1 MNKQAELTRWSPKR
15 LLSLL
20 MALIMTLSLLPTAA
34 FADDNPNEWYLDNF
48 KTTGNEP
55 ESQVIVASGFFT
67 GDARYELRINID
79 PNKTYMPGDRVS
91 VKAIAQLFN
100 VDNVNQ
106 PLKISIS
113 DQAYTANDTS
123 DTLTVSYPFVG
134 NSAII
139 VGKDGSISFNAGI
152 TYNVTVDGTTFADTK
167 NVTVKIKNLWT
178 GYNVTFTALPG
189 AKFTGGIPKD
199 GKAKTYARNAEAGDF
214 TPVYKLRADMRA
226 ELDGYTFE
234 GWNSNLFTDSLG
246 NRKSVSLTAGT
257 ECEYDFASDATF
269 TADLAKNQE
278 ITFDPGIYSGVT
290 GLLNQVQYSQGT
302 KYTITVQ
309 DPKLDGYQFTGWL
322 QEGTS
327 YIYHKG
333 GTVAGITS
341 ATKLIAQWTPDDGSA
356 PVGSHKVTFLAG
368 AADAYIPFVAT
379 ATVKDGTDYTIPT
392 NKPTRE
398 GYEFKGWNDG
408 TNTYQAGAT
417 ISGVTKDIVLSAMW
431 QQEMVTVTFPA
442 ADHLPAGV
450 SYVATPASTPVAKGS
465 NVTFRLKLAEGY
477 DPATLHVFADGVAL
491 LGTPVNSYD
500 VYYEYTVHNVMAD
513 TIIHV
518 GPVTEKTFNVTLPTG
533 AGFDAAFVVPAGT
546 VPAGAADNK
555 LTTVNY
561 DGTVSFTV
569 KARPGYTVE
578 GVYANGV
585 KLDPD
590 TSTTDTYT
598 IKNIKSNQA
607 VMVDMAAVQF
617 HTVTYVLDGAQMA
630 TQSVANGSN
639 ATSLSAPDK
648 TGYTWDKKWYA
659 DEHYNT
665 EFDFATPIN
674 ENTVLYGHYTPN
686 TFTISY
692 EGLTETTSK
701 TYGLAATL
709 TVKQPTKEGHT
720 FLGWSETDGAT
731 VASYLPGA
739 TFSKEIDHNITLHA
753 VWQKNTYTITFSSGE
768 GYSLHSIGSMTV
780 AHGEN
785 FEFNLFVD
793 PAYAQN
799 TPTVYVNT
807 GSINATHPKLIST
820 SDAPTGDGAKVYLY
834 RLENVKAN
842 TAINAE
848 VTTNATYTVTFMTNG
863 TTYQTQQV
871 EFNHKATQPV
881 DPVVEG
887 YKFGGWYK
895 ESTCDNVW
903 NFVDVPAEGST
914 PAIPADTVTK
924 DTIIYAKLDP
934 ITPQITWPAAAE
946 QVGYELKFTM
956 PNALVTATGNTGTV
970 NYKDVVTFTITIL
983 DGYDA
988 SKMQVGVNGVLL
1000 APKSIVD
1007 NVYTYEFTAK
1017 ENTEITVVG
1026 VERKTVT
1033 IIYND
1038 NGGYGGPVQETV
1050 NYYLHSGPND
1060 TISKTVPTREGYD
1073 FMGWSTDN
1081 NATWDATADKITHES
1096 GVTATDLQPGNESP
1110 FTSDTVLY
1118 AVWQAKETGITLEV
1132 SNTIDD
1138 TATLKAQYEGE
1149 DVTLTATIKS
1159 SGSGASVTT
1168 GSVQFYRS
1176 TDGGT
1181 NWTLLDSKV
1190 VSGGTAIYKAETS
1203 GFVYGGTNT
1212 DTYKAVFIPT
1222 EGNGYTKIETT
1233 TNPTVKVMST
1243 AISWKLDATTVP
1255 TAPKIGADANE
1266 LTIKDKTGTTVD
1278 SMVAG
1283 QVYTLELPAIY
1294 ALDEQTNNLTVNKD
1308 YSVTWQYRNDKGV
1321 WTDYTNSG
1329 SGDTTK
1335 VDAAYSQ
1342 YVFRAVV
1349 TPVTGTTSHF
1359 TKAAK
1364 YTTDGALVNDQYETM
1379 LISKPTTAVTLQT
1392 TKTDLVIT
1400 GHNIEEDAGTV
1411 INGTAKFGKKHLAQ
1425 FEGQTVILKATVID
1439 STSKNA
1445 VADGGKVYFYRYVD
1459 GKNDVKLNQTAIVVN
1474 NGIAELSDVII
1485 KAYDASTGKY
1495 FNSDANIDRFY
1506 AVYEGDA
1513 TYATSASVT
1522 YDASTGYAKP
1532 VSVAAAT
1539 ADSIFVK
1546 STTIQTPIIDSTLP
1560 GKLNGADANSTS
1572 YEYDLTGLLAGVE
1585 HTFELRVGNDK
1596 ADWSVVALDGR
1607 TVAAENYTIQWI
1619 TKSGDNAETTAATD
1633 SKFKTSDNKVGD
1645 EIYVRLNPTGDMKTG
1660 ADSKKAIIG
1669 TKQGVKVTVE
1679 AIDAIDKT
1687 PTAKDVYQLN
1697 EIELRA
1703 TVTAADAKA
1712 SMQPD
1717 GLVQFYYVD
1726 DNNFAEIGKPVSI
1739 QTVGGARYASI
1750 KTNQLP
1756 VTAVD
1761 NTKRDVKITAVYLGD
1776 TTFKASD
1783 NWQLKSG
1790 STTEWEVTAADI
1802 TDTVKSDTV
1811 TVYSSVV
1818 YAGDS
1823 ENKATTTPS
1832 TDGITIT
1839 ANGALKANESS
1850 VTLTLGQVYTLD
1862 HDIPLSKLTY
1872 NTDYTV
1878 QWQILENA
1886 LQHQDSG
1893 SAGSYAS
1900 TTAWKDLSGQTGMNY
1915 TGTMEQDAAYRA
1927 VITVKDTPIAK
1938 GSFTKVDQAIKGRD
1952 VYYSNV
1958 LVVGAG
1964 MATVTTN
1971 ITTSANQKFNEEGI
1985 VSGETATIHVLAS
1998 GAAKTTPISTVTA
2011 TITKSGATEPVFN
2024 EKANN
2029 VNGYTSFAWD
2039 TANLTPGYYT
2049 LTVTAESNNGYAP
2062 QTITR
2067 TLIVR
2072 DNAYTLSA
2080 TTISKVYN
2088 GKAQGIDWELTGV
2101 DIEDALAQKSV
2112 VVYYYDKDGKMV
2124 EPTQAG
2130 EYQYDLYLPASA
2142 YWTELEHV
2150 SGTFTIEKRPVEVVD
2165 LVAQAKVYDG
2175 TNNANIQEII
2185 LNDSAVDSDGTATG
2199 DKGIIDGDSVYAVG
2213 TGYTSKDTAGTDAT
2227 LGVKDVSLKG
2237 DDAANY
2243 TLSASGYTEVFNIQR
2258 SQVKGAIVSGRTY
2271 KYTGK
2276 DIKLAASDIY
2286 LIDQAGNQLTNYD
2299 VTYYYHNGDGVE
2311 KVDAMNKMG
2320 KYTVIARPEQNNY
2333 KGGATETVY
2342 VGNTD
2347 TPGTLNNGAKS
2358 SLITI
2363 SNTVEL
2369 YGART
2374 GVTVSATKGTATAS
2388 YYYDGAWKDTA
2399 PTNAGRYL
2407 VKATVTN
2414 DGVTDTAYGIYT
2426 IVKAR
2431 PEFTPTTDKPIM
2443 EYTSGRYDGTVD
2455 AGLMSGSTAETYIT
2469 YTGGTIQ
2476 GVAYEAPTEVGKYIA
2491 TVHVGE
2497 TANYTAHEK
2506 QVAFEITPKALT
2518 ITADDLQ
2525 RWQYGSFPDMV
2536 ASYQGLAT
2544 KGIAADTSLRDVQI
2558 QPEFL
2563 FNEQN
2568 GGYTNHAF
2576 DQVGTYP
2583 VTVRNALARNYTVT
2597 YVGGTIATTAEEP
2610 KAELAIHGMPDNGT
2624 TTTENLVYYGDTIQL
2639 YAYGYYKTLDSN
2651 TSGGSYNTSSLI
2663 EWSVSDASIAEIDQ
2677 SGLLTIKGVG
2687 TFTVTLTRG
2696 SGSAAISTTINVEA
2710 KPKEVSIDVPDVDKV
2725 YTASEQI
2732 YDSSPTVNGLINSDS
2747 VTPTVTAGT
2756 DKRTVVGSQ
2765 ITSYTVNDA
2774 KYVSETYGG
2783 LFTINVKNVSV
2794 TPNEISVI
2802 YGEALGTLGTPG
2814 TPGTLGYSENDTVVG
2829 VAALTDGKAV
2839 SERDAYINLD
2849 VLNGYEIL
2857 VAGRENE
2864 NYNVKYV
2871 TDQDAPDVEVTAKD
2885 LSISTGTLNSDG
2897 RTSGYLK
2904 DNDQFYM
2911 NEGFAITGT
2920 TFNLT
2925 PNDRMYGEVNP
2936 VMDYTF
2942 AGFVSGD
2949 SEADLVTLLPWLVKY
2964 SDGTYHNINGNAN
2977 VAFDKTNHLN
2987 GFRATSFMSG
2997 MSAYPID
3004 SMLLAN
3010 SVKNYTLASTE
3021 ATQNIYQRPVT
3032 LKLREGLTKLT
3043 AYKPE
3048 ILGSS
3053 GSVTTEGKAKL
3064 LELLLNNLVVD
3075 KYNGEGG
3082 LAELLKHTIEDLNI
3096 QIDTISVSAD
3106 KLTLTLKLGNQNY
3119 WLDSASSTI
3128 EIELVSTKIVPVYSP
3143 LDWTSF
3149 TVTMYNETKTSPVA
3163 ISGNVRF
3170 FIFQEKDGVEL
3181 KYSNYKNDTIIR
3193 SGLMDPTGRTGE
3205 FRATFSR
3212 LPAGD
3217 YAIFAIAENYTIVE

>member
-1 MNKQAELTRWSPKR
+1 MNKQAELTRWTPKR

-34 FADDNPNEWYLDNF
+34 LAAAGDYTINVTDAPDQLITNQQSADITATLKNTSPANKNVGLRL
-48 KTTGNEP
+48 TVSLGPTATGG
-55 ESQVIVASGFFT
+55 AA
-67 GDARYELRINID
+67 GDLS
-79 PNKTYMPGDRVS
+79 TVS
-91 VKAIAQLFN
+91 VNYNLLTSPATAYGAAAVSSIDLVSKNN
-100 VDNVNQ
+100 VAAGG
-106 PLKISIS
+106 SIS
-113 DQAYTANDTS
+113 DNFNLTFGTPGKYLINVDAVEDDGSGGNDVHVLYHTTITVKDAIES
-123 DTLTVSYPFVG
+123 LTVTPTNPEAGQPFTVRAG
-134 NSAII
+134 TAFNSGHVAFTYNGDTKSVPVSPLPDNKGYAEYTFIADAAAT
-139 VGKDGSISFNAGI
+139 GPDTISATLFGVAGI
-152 TYNVTVDGTTFADTK
+152 SDATKTATVNVGTPATYHTVTFHENAAGVYNMPAPQPVKDSDKATLPTVKPQRDGYTFGGWYTNAACTGAAFDFTTDTVTTDLELYAKWDRIKYPVNLLSPSSDIKVHLTPATATFAGVGDTVDFNVTVPAKYDTTNMLVGAGVPGNDIMLAPTSQHTNSADGSTTFYYHFVVEDKMIDRTSNPTTPTILILVNPLSEKTFTVMMPTGHFDAEITAATPAGSTVAGDKKSASIVYGGSYTFT
-167 NVTVKIKNLWT
+167 VTPKQGYDVEVYVNGVKKDAGT
-178 GYNVTFTALPG
+178 GNSYTVTDVTGPQRVEVVESAIPNYNVTFTVPLSGQTFTQSVARGNTATEPG
-189 AKFTGGIPKD
+189 VAPEREGYKFDGWYDETAYNAPGGTEFDFSTPITKD
-199 GKAKTYARNAEAGDF
+199 TILFGKLTPKTYNIE
-214 TPVYKLRADMRA
+214 YNL
-226 ELDGYTFE
+226 
-234 GWNSNLFTDSLG
+234 NS
-246 NRKSVSLTAGT
+246 GT
-257 ECEYDFASDATF
+257 DATNP
-269 TADLAKNQE
+269 A
-278 ITFDPGIYSGVT
+278 
-290 GLLNQVQYSQGT
+290 
-302 KYTITVQ
+302 TITAQ
-309 DPKLDGYQFTGWL
+309 TKTHGLAEKLS
-322 QEGTS
+322 E
-327 YIYHKG
+327 
-333 GTVAGITS
+333 TV
-341 ATKLIAQWTPDDGSA
+341 
-356 PVGSHKVTFLAG
+356 
-368 AADAYIPFVAT
+368 
-379 ATVKDGTDYTIPT
+379 
-392 NKPTRE
+392 PTRE
-398 GYEFKGWNDG
+398 GY
-408 TNTYQAGAT
+408 
-417 ISGVTKDIVLSAMW
+417 
-431 QQEMVTVTFPA
+431 
-442 ADHLPAGV
+442 
-450 SYVATPASTPVAKGS
+450 
-465 NVTFRLKLAEGY
+465 
-477 DPATLHVFADGVAL
+477 
-491 LGTPVNSYD
+491 
-500 VYYEYTVHNVMAD
+500 
-513 TIIHV
+513 
-518 GPVTEKTFNVTLPTG
+518 
-533 AGFDAAFVVPAGT
+533 
-546 VPAGAADNK
+546 
-555 LTTVNY
+555 
-561 DGTVSFTV
+561 
-569 KARPGYTVE
+569 
-578 GVYANGV
+578 
-585 KLDPD
+585 
-590 TSTTDTYT
+590 
-598 IKNIKSNQA
+598 
-607 VMVDMAAVQF
+607 
-617 HTVTYVLDGAQMA
+617 
-630 TQSVANGSN
+630 
-639 ATSLSAPDK
+639 
-648 TGYTWDKKWYA
+648 
-659 DEHYNT
+659 
-665 EFDFATPIN
+665 
-674 ENTVLYGHYTPN
+674 
-686 TFTISY
+686 
-692 EGLTETTSK
+692 
-701 TYGLAATL
+701 
-709 TVKQPTKEGHT
+709 T
-720 FLGWSETDGAT
+720 FLGWGTTASAT
-731 VASYLPGA
+731 AASYQPGDMY
-739 TFSKEIDHNITLHA
+739 SVDGNITLYA
-753 VWQKNTYTITFSSGE
+753 VWQQKTYTITFSSGE
-768 GYSLHSIGSMTV
+768 GYSLHNGHASMTV
-780 AHGEN
+780 AHGAN
-785 FEFNLFVD
+785 FDFNLIVD
-793 PAYAQN
+793 RDYAEN
-799 TPTVYVNT
+799 EPKVWKNTDGVNSGKPLDNGTPTTNQD
-807 GSINATHPKLIST
+807 GSKKYHYTLTNVT
-820 SDAPTGDGAKVYLY
+820 
-834 RLENVKAN
+834 ENI
-842 TAINAE
+842 AIN
-848 VTTNATYTVTFMTNG
+848 VDVRSNTIYTVTFMTNG
-863 TTYQTQQV
+863 SIYQTQQV
-871 EFNHKATQPV
+871 GYNEKATRPV

-887 YKFGGWYK
+887 YTFGGWYK
-895 ESTCDNVW
+895 ESTCDNAW
-903 NFVDVPAEGST
+903 NFVDVPATAGT
-914 PAIPADTVTK
+914 TAILADTVTK
-924 DTIIYAKLDP
+924 DTTIYAKLTP
-934 ITPQITWPAAAE
+934 IKPVITWKTP
-946 QVGYELKFTM
+946 
-956 PNALVTATGNTGTV
+956 TATDGYTIAVAYTAPGATDAIALTTPGAV
-970 NYKDVVTFTITIL
+970 PYKSTVTFTITIL

-988 SKMQVGVNGVLL
+988 SQMQVGVNNQLL
-1000 APKSIVD
+1000 APKDKSAD
-1007 NVYTYEFTAK
+1007 GKTYTFEFIAK
-1017 ENTEITVVG
+1017 ENTNITVVG
-1026 VERKTVT
+1026 VARKTVT

-1050 NYYLHSGPND
+1050 NYYLLND
-1060 TISKTVPTREGYD
+1060 TNNDKISETKPTREGYD
-1073 FMGWSTDN
+1073 FKGWSTDN
-1081 NATWDATADKITHES
+1081 KATWDATANKITHES
-1096 GVTATDLQPGNESP
+1096 SVIDATDLQPGKESP
-1110 FTSDTVLY
+1110 FISDTVLY
-1118 AVWQAKETGITLEV
+1118 AVWQAKETGIKLEV

-1149 DVTLTATIKS
+1149 NVTLTATIT
-1159 SGSGASVTT
+1159 SGTASVTT
-1168 GSVQFYRS
+1168 GSVQFYRC
-1176 TDGGT
+1176 TDADPT
-1181 NWTLLDSKV
+1181 APAATWTLLNSAV
-1190 VSGGTAIYKAETS
+1190 VSGGTAIYTAETS
-1203 GFVYGGTNT
+1203 GFKYGGTNT

-1222 EGNGYTKIETT
+1222 EGNGYTEITSDTKAV
-1233 TNPTVKVMST
+1233 TVKST
-1243 AISWKLDATTVP
+1243 AISWELDKTDSTTH
-1255 TAPKIGADANE
+1255 KIKDKANV
-1266 LTIKDKTGTTVD
+1266 LTIKQNGTEVD

-1294 ALDEQTNNLTVNKD
+1294 ALDEQVTPLTVKQD

-1329 SGDTTK
+1329 SGDTTT

-1349 TPVTGTTSHF
+1349 TPVTGETSHF

-1379 LISKPTTAVTLQT
+1379 LISEPTTEVTLQT

-1411 INGTAKFGKKHLAQ
+1411 INGTAKFRQKHLAQ

-1459 GKNDVKLNQTAIVVN
+1459 GTNDVKLNQTAIVVN
-1474 NGIAELSDVII
+1474 NGIAELSDVTI

-1539 ADSIFVK
+1539 ADSIFIK
-1546 STTIQTPIIDSTLP
+1546 STAIKTPIIESKLEGEG
-1560 GKLNGADANSTS
+1560 GKKATTYTD
-1572 YEYDLTGLLAGVE
+1572 DLTGLLAGVE
-1585 HTFELRVGNDK
+1585 HTFKLRTGN
-1596 ADWSVVALDGR
+1596 AEPDWSVVALDGR
-1607 TVAAENYTIQWI
+1607 TVDAKNYTIQWI

-1726 DNNFAEIGKPVSI
+1726 DNNFVEIGKPVSI

-1818 YAGDS
+1818 FAGDS

-1839 ANGALKANESS
+1839 ANGKLKANEAG

-1862 HDIPLSKLTY
+1862 HPIDLSKLTY

-1927 VITVKDTPIAK
+1927 KITVKDTPIAK

-1958 LVVGAG
+1958 LVVGVG

-2320 KYTVIARPEQNNY
+2320 KYTVIARPEQDNY

-2342 VGNTD
+2342 VGTTD
-2347 TPGTLNNGAKS
+2347 NAGTLDKSAVS

-2369 YGART
+2369 YGAAENKGIVAT
-2374 GVTVSATKGTATAS
+2374 ATKGTATA
-2388 YYYDGAWKDTA
+2388 YYYYNNGTSTDWYTDA
-2399 PTNAGRYL
+2399 PANAGRYL
-2407 VKATVTN
+2407 VKVTTST
-2414 DGVTDTAYGIYT
+2414 GDTAYGLYT
-2426 IVKAR
+2426 VVKAR
-2431 PEFTPTTDKPIM
+2431 PEFTPTTDKSSV
-2443 EYTSGRYDGTVD
+2443 EYTSGRYDGTIN
-2455 AGLMSGSTAETYIT
+2455 AGFVSGKSDSTAETYIT

-2476 GVAYEAPTEVGKYIA
+2476 DVAYEAPTEVGKYIA

-2506 QVAFEITPKALT
+2506 QVAFDITPKALT
-2518 ITADDLQ
+2518 ITADDISRQ
-2525 RWQYGSFPDMV
+2525 QYGAYPDLTASFK
-2536 ASYQGLAT
+2536 GLAT
-2544 KGIAADTSLRDVQI
+2544 GGVAADTSLRDVQI

-2563 FNEQN
+2563 FNEQK
-2568 GGYTNHAF
+2568 GGYTNHAY

-2624 TTTENLVYYGDTIQL
+2624 PTENLVYYGDTIQL

-2651 TSGGSYNTSSLI
+2651 TSSGSYNTSSLI

-2696 SGSAAISTTINVEA
+2696 SGSAAISTDINVEA

-2725 YTASEQI
+2725 YTASEQT
-2732 YDSSPTVNGLINSDS
+2732 YNGTVTVNGLINSDS
-2747 VTPTVTAGT
+2747 VTPTVTTGT

-2765 ITSYTVNDA
+2765 ITSYKVPTT

-2783 LFTINVKNVSV
+2783 LFTINVKDVDIKPTAADTIYGTRATGLTFTKETPAGSDKVLADDKTVSV
-2794 TPNEISVI
+2794 
-2802 YGEALGTLGTPG
+2802 A
-2814 TPGTLGYSENDTVVG
+2814 
-2829 VAALTDGKAV
+2829 
-2839 SERDAYINLD
+2839 DAYGNLD
-2849 VLNGYEIL
+2849 VYNGYEIL
-2857 VAGRENE
+2857 VAGKEDS
-2864 NYNVKYV
+2864 NYNVHYQTKNDREV
-2871 TDQDAPDVEVTAKD
+2871 VGDVNVKELT
-2885 LSISTGTLNSDG
+2885 LTISTGTLKDQIG
-2897 RTSGYLK
+2897 MTSGSLNPMGKYPV
-2904 DNDQFYM
+2904 N
-2911 NEGFAITGT
+2911 GAAIDDPAPAMGPS
-2920 TFNLT
+2920 NV
-2925 PNDRMYGEVNP
+2925 RMYGEPNW
-2936 VMDYTF
+2936 VMDEELPTLISGDTLADLAALGDKLVKFNYNIGADANVSYTDKTTKLT
-2942 AGFVSGD
+2942 VSG
-2949 SEADLVTLLPWLVKY
+2949 SAM
-2964 SDGTYHNINGNAN
+2964 SDYEVLTDASKM
-2977 VAFDKTNHLN
+2977 AF
-2987 GFRATSFMSG
+2987 
-2997 MSAYPID
+2997 
-3004 SMLLAN
+3004 
-3010 SVKNYTLASTE
+3010 KNYNETYTLG
-3021 ATQNIYQRPVT
+3021 TQNIYQRPVT
-3032 LKLREGLTKLT
+3032 LSVPSGMTLT
-3043 AYKPE
+3043 AYKPS
-3048 ILGSS
+3048 ILDSS
-3053 GSVTTEGKAKL
+3053 NQVKNDVL
-3064 LELLLNNLVVD
+3064 LNLLLNNLIVS
-3075 KYNGEGG
+3075 KYNNEGG
-3082 LAELLKHTIEDLNI
+3082 LAELLKHTIKDLDI
-3096 QIDTISVSAD
+3096 RIKSTQVTGD
-3106 KLTLTLKLGNQNY
+3106 KLTVKIALGNQNY
-3119 WLDSASSTI
+3119 WLNSANEQTF
-3128 EIELVSTKIVPVYSP
+3128 EITLVTEKIVPKYST

-3149 TVTMYNETKTSPVA
+3149 SVTMYDAEGKAPVSVNGA
-3163 ISGNVRF
+3163 VNF
-3170 FIFQEKDGVEL
+3170 YIFKKKDGADL
-3181 KYSNYKNDTIIR
+3181 KYSDYKNDPIIR
-3193 SGLMDPTGRTGE
+3193 SGPMTPTGSTGQYVASFE
-3205 FRATFSR
+3205 R
-3212 LPAGD
+3212 LPAGE
-3217 YAIFAIAENYTIVE
+3217 YAYFAIAQNYTIVE

>member
-1 MNKQAELTRWSPKR
+1 MNKQAELTRWTPKR

-20 MALIMTLSLLPTAA
+20 MALIMTLSLLPPTTAL
-34 FADDNPNEWYLDNF
+34 ADATEVGNGETYTFDPTIPSTSHKVITNPDGSSTVVMPINAVNTPTQIADGYIDENKSLWGLKFSIGQFSVDKPGNTIEATVDAYLTLKGSTNAKITEVFVTDD
-48 KTTGNEP
+48 KTGSGWGHRADTTRTGNITVGEDGCARFTI
-55 ESQVIVASGFFT
+55 SVTYKVNGTDTYTKSAHVVIMS
-67 GDARYELRINID
+67 
-79 PNKTYMPGDRVS
+79 
-91 VKAIAQLFN
+91 
-100 VDNVNQ
+100 
-106 PLKISIS
+106 
-113 DQAYTANDTS
+113 
-123 DTLTVSYPFVG
+123 
-134 NSAII
+134 
-139 VGKDGSISFNAGI
+139 
-152 TYNVTVDGTTFADTK
+152 
-167 NVTVKIKNLWT
+167 LWT
-178 GYNVTFTALPG
+178 GYNVTYTND
-189 AKFTGGIPKD
+189 TGETLTT
-199 GKAKTYARNAEAGDF
+199 AKTVAKDASNG
-214 TPVYKLRADMRA
+214 VYEQVYTIPADA
-226 ELDGYTFE
+226 TASKEGYTFE
-234 GWNSNLFTDSLG
+234 GWQVYGSGSLP
-246 NRKSVSLTAGT
+246 AGVVPSGT
-257 ECEYDFASDATF
+257 MIDGITSDITLKAH
-269 TADLAKNQE
+269 LVLNQP
-278 ITFDPGIYSGVT
+278 ISFDPVYSGVSGLPYLLKATST
-290 GLLNQVQYSQGT
+290 GSTYNIP
-302 KYTITVQ
+302 YTPQLANYTFDGWSVTGGNAQIDPTDPSKVIDISAPITLT
-309 DPKLDGYQFTGWL
+309 PKW
-322 QEGTS
+322 
-327 YIYHKG
+327 
-333 GTVAGITS
+333 VPA
-341 ATKLIAQWTPDDGSA
+341 DGSTPA
-356 PVGSHKVTFLAG
+356 GSHKVTFHENAAGVYNMPAPQTVKHDEKATEPAIKPERDGYTFDGWYKEPTCTTKWNFATDTVTTDLELYAKWTATPVTIKITNLG
-368 AADAYIPFVAT
+368 AADGVEVINLTPNSSIGSEAHF
-379 ATVKDGTDYTIPT
+379 TVQVPDKY
-392 NKPTRE
+392 
-398 GYEFKGWNDG
+398 
-408 TNTYQAGAT
+408 NTSDLLVYAGDPLASYRMLAPVERVELKNTTTGVVESVMLYYQF
-417 ISGVTKDIVLSAMW
+417 
-431 QQEMVTVTFPA
+431 TVTEDLIDVGTTGA
-442 ADHLPAGV
+442 L
-450 SYVATPASTPVAKGS
+450 TLPVAVG
-465 NVTFRLKLAEGY
+465 NVTA
-477 DPATLHVFADGVAL
+477 
-491 LGTPVNSYD
+491 
-500 VYYEYTVHNVMAD
+500 
-513 TIIHV
+513 
-518 GPVTEKTFNVTLPTG
+518 KTFNVTLPTG
-533 AGFDAAFVVPAGT
+533 AGFDAKFTDPASDG
-546 VPAGAADNK
+546 K

-598 IKNIKSNQA
+598 IKNIKANQA

-617 HTVTYVLDGAQMA
+617 HTVTYVLDGKQMA
-630 TQSVANGSN
+630 AQSVANGSK
-639 ATSLSAPDK
+639 ATLLSAPDK
-648 TGYTWDKKWYA
+648 TGYTWYNNKWYT
-659 DEHYNT
+659 DKDYTT
-665 EFDFATPIN
+665 EFDF
-674 ENTVLYGHYTPN
+674 NTLITKDTILYGRYTPK

-692 EGLTETTSK
+692 DELTDITTK

-709 TVKQPTKEGHT
+709 TAKQPTKEGHT
-720 FLGWSETDGAT
+720 FLGWSETPGAT

-739 TFSKEIDHNITLHA
+739 AFSKEIDRDITLYA

-848 VTTNATYTVTFMTNG
+848 VTANATYTVTFMTNG

-871 EFNHKATQPV
+871 EFDHKATQPV
-881 DPVVEG
+881 DPKVEG
-887 YKFGGWYK
+887 FTFDGWYK
-895 ESTCDNVW
+895 TNTGWD
-903 NFVDVPAEGST
+903 A
-914 PAIPADTVTK
+914 ADKWDFANDKVTGN
-924 DTIIYAKLDP
+924 TTIYAKLDP
-934 ITPQITWPAAAE
+934 ITPKITWVSP
-946 QVGYELKFTM
+946 
-956 PNALVTATGNTGTV
+956 ATGYTIAVEGIKAGETSATRLNSNDMVVYGST
-970 NYKDVVTFTITIL
+970 VTFTIKID

-988 SKMQVGVNGVLL
+988 SKMQVGINGVQL
-1000 APKSIVD
+1000 APKSKSED
-1007 NVYTYEFTAK
+1007 GKTYTFEFTAK
-1017 ENTEITVVG
+1017 ENTEISVVG

-1050 NYYLHSGPND
+1050 NYYLPSGPNNGK
-1060 TISKTVPTREGYD
+1060 ISTTVPKREGYD
-1073 FMGWSTDN
+1073 FLGWAKANDAPAPEYSNPAKTDPV
-1081 NATWDATADKITHES
+1081 TKDVAD
-1096 GVTATDLQPGNESP
+1096 

-1118 AVWQAKETGITLEV
+1118 AFWQAKETGITLEV

-1159 SGSGASVTT
+1159 GSASVTT
-1168 GSVQFYRS
+1168 GSVQFFRS

-1181 NWTLLDSKV
+1181 KWTQLDSKV

-1203 GFVYGGTNT
+1203 GFKYGGTNK

-1222 EGNGYTKIETT
+1222 EGNGYTQITSDTKAV
-1233 TNPTVKVMST
+1233 TVKST
-1243 AISWKLDATTVP
+1243 AISWKLDATA
-1255 TAPKIGADANE
+1255 APAIGTDANV
-1266 LTIKDKTGTTVD
+1266 LTITDKNGNPVTA
-1278 SMVAG
+1278 MVAG

-1294 ALDEQTNNLTVNKD
+1294 ALDEQNTKLTVNKD

-1329 SGDTTK
+1329 SGDTTT

-1349 TPVTGTTSHF
+1349 TPVTGATSHF

-1364 YTTDGALVNDQYETM
+1364 YTTVGALVNDQYETV
-1379 LISKPTTAVTLQT
+1379 LISEPTTEVTLQT

-1411 INGTAKFGKKHLAQ
+1411 INGTAKFRQKHLAQ

-1522 YDASTGYAKP
+1522 YDASAGYAKP
-1532 VSVAAAT
+1532 VSVTAAT

-1546 STTIQTPIIDSTLP
+1546 STTIKTPIIESTLA

-1726 DNNFAEIGKPVSI
+1726 DNNFVEIGKPVSI

-1839 ANGALKANESS
+1839 ANGVLKANESS

-1862 HDIPLSKLTY
+1862 HAIDLSKLTY

-1878 QWQILENA
+1878 QWQILKNA
-1886 LQHQDSG
+1886 LQHQDS
-1893 SAGSYAS
+1893 SAGSYA
-1900 TTAWKDLSGQTGMNY
+1900 TTDKWEDLPNQTGMSY

-1927 VITVKDTPIAK
+1927 KITVKDTPIAK
-1938 GSFTKVDQAIKGRD
+1938 GSFTKVDQLIKGRD

-2011 TITKSGATEPVFN
+2011 TITKSGATDPVFN

-2213 TGYTSKDTAGTDAT
+2213 TGYTSQATAGTAD
-2227 LGVKDVSLKG
+2227 LGVKNLTLMG

-2243 TLSASGYTEVFNIQR
+2243 VLDKSDYTEDFNIQR

-2286 LIDQAGNQLTNYD
+2286 LIDQAGSQLTDYK

-2311 KVDAMNKMG
+2311 QVSAMNKMG
-2320 KYTVIARPEQNNY
+2320 KYTVIARPEQDNY

-2342 VGNTD
+2342 VGTADNA
-2347 TPGTLNNGAKS
+2347 GTLVTSAVS

-2369 YGART
+2369 YGAT
-2374 GVTVSATKGTATAS
+2374 ENKGIVATATNNATVTVEYHVGTGWSAR
-2388 YYYDGAWKDTA
+2388 
-2399 PTNAGRYL
+2399 PTDAGRYL
-2407 VKATVTN
+2407 VKVTTST
-2414 DGVTDTAYGIYT
+2414 GDTAYGLYT
-2426 IVKAR
+2426 VVKAR
-2431 PEFTPTTDKPIM
+2431 PALTLTATGATYNSAQYNGTPN
-2443 EYTSGRYDGTVD
+2443 GTYNGGTLPAD
-2455 AGLMSGSTAETYIT
+2455 TYFT

-2476 GVAYEAPTEVGKYIA
+2476 GVAYEAPTEAGDYVVTAHVGKA
-2491 TVHVGE
+2491 
-2497 TANYTAHEK
+2497 ANYTAHEISANFTIA
-2506 QVAFEITPKALT
+2506 QAALT
-2518 ITADDLQ
+2518 IKADDLQ

-2544 KGIAADTSLRDVQI
+2544 GGIAADTSLRDVQI

-2624 TTTENLVYYGDTIQL
+2624 PTENLVYYGDTIQL

-2651 TSGGSYNTSSLI
+2651 TSSGSYNTSSLI
-2663 EWSVSDASIAEIDQ
+2663 EWAVSSGAPASIDPN
-2677 SGLLTIKGVG
+2677 GLLKINGVG

-2696 SGSAAISTTINVEA
+2696 SGSAAISTTINVTA
-2710 KPKEVSIDVPDVDKV
+2710 KKQEVKVVVPDQDLIYNGAEQKYDGGKFYAENAKGERITATPYMHDGKV
-2725 YTASEQI
+2725 
-2732 YDSSPTVNGLINSDS
+2732 
-2747 VTPTVTAGT
+2747 
-2756 DKRTVVGSQ
+2756 KRTNVGSQ
-2765 ITSYTVNDA
+2765 IITSWVGDTNATYQ
-2774 KYVSETYGG
+2774 SEHYCG
-2783 LFTINVKNVSV
+2783 LFTINVKDVSV
-2794 TPNEISVI
+2794 TPNEISVT
-2802 YGEALGTLGTPG
+2802 YGDTLGTLGYTPIDIV
-2814 TPGTLGYSENDTVVG
+2814 SG
-2829 VAALTDGKAV
+2829 VPALTDGKAV
-2839 SERDAYINLD
+2839 SEREDYKNLD
-2849 VLNGYEIL
+2849 VLDGYEIL

-2871 TDQDAPDVEVTAKD
+2871 TDQTAPDVEVTAKD
-2885 LSISTGTLNSDG
+2885 LTIKTGTLNEQTG
-2897 RTSGYLK
+2897 MTSGSQNPMGKYPV
-2904 DNDQFYM
+2904 NGAAV
-2911 NEGFAITGT
+2911 NSAIAMDPS
-2920 TFNLT
+2920 NV
-2925 PNDRMYGEVNP
+2925 RMYGEPNW
-2936 VMDYTF
+2936 VMDKDPVTLISGDTLADLAALNGELVSFNYNIGADANVSYTDK
-2942 AGFVSGD
+2942 ATKLTVSGSPMPD
-2949 SEADLVTLLPWLVKY
+2949 YKVLTDASKM
-2964 SDGTYHNINGNAN
+2964 
-2977 VAFDKTNHLN
+2977 AF
-2987 GFRATSFMSG
+2987 
-2997 MSAYPID
+2997 
-3004 SMLLAN
+3004 
-3010 SVKNYTLASTE
+3010 KNYNETYTLG
-3021 ATQNIYQRPVT
+3021 TQNIYQRPVT
-3032 LKLREGLTKLT
+3032 LSVPSGMTLT
-3043 AYKPE
+3043 AYKPS
-3048 ILGSS
+3048 ILDSS
-3053 GSVTTEGKAKL
+3053 NQVKNDVL
-3064 LELLLNNLVVD
+3064 LNLLLNNLIVS
-3075 KYNGEGG
+3075 KYNNEGG
-3082 LAELLKHTIEDLNI
+3082 LAELLKHTIKDLNI
-3096 QIDTISVSAD
+3096 QIKSTQVTGD
-3106 KLTLTLKLGNQNY
+3106 KLTVKIALGNQNY
-3119 WLDSASSTI
+3119 WLNSANEQTF
-3128 EIELVSTKIVPVYSP
+3128 EITLVTEKIVPKYST

-3149 TVTMYNETKTSPVA
+3149 SVTMYDAEGKAPVSVNGA
-3163 ISGNVRF
+3163 VNF
-3170 FIFQEKDGVEL
+3170 YIFKKKDGADL
-3181 KYSNYKNDTIIR
+3181 KYSDYKNDPIIR
-3193 SGLMDPTGRTGE
+3193 SGPMAPTGSTGQYVASFE
-3205 FRATFSR
+3205 R
-3212 LPAGD
+3212 LPAGE
-3217 YAIFAIAENYTIVE
+3217 YAYFAIAQNYTIVE

>member
-1 MNKQAELTRWSPKR
+1 MNKQAELTRWTPRR

-34 FADDNPNEWYLDNF
+34 LAAPASSKYSITFDAPERMVVGTEYTNARAEVTIGSSITADKLTAQIDGPENGCTIVYGANIITNSDTDPKDLADLGTYSTATQALHVEPISLKFTEAGEYKVTLAVIDGSTTETSVTKTFYISDITSPIASPTAPIPAINAVEGESFDVTVNTTYSGNSVFF
-48 KTTGNEP
+48 KYGTETQTIPVSAQPDGKGYATARFTARTGLTE
-55 ESQVIVASGFFT
+55 VTAT
-67 GDARYELRINID
+67 
-79 PNKTYMPGDRVS
+79 
-91 VKAIAQLFN
+91 LFN
-100 VDNVNQ
+100 PDI
-106 PLKISIS
+106 P
-113 DQAYTANDTS
+113 
-123 DTLTVSYPFVG
+123 
-134 NSAII
+134 
-139 VGKDGSISFNAGI
+139 GSGS
-152 TYNVTVDGTTFADTK
+152 K
-167 NVTVKIKNLWT
+167 NVT
-178 GYNVTFTALPG
+178 
-189 AKFTGGIPKD
+189 IP
-199 GKAKTYARNAEAGDF
+199 
-214 TPVYKLRADMRA
+214 V
-226 ELDGYTFE
+226 
-234 GWNSNLFTDSLG
+234 
-246 NRKSVSLTAGT
+246 
-257 ECEYDFASDATF
+257 
-269 TADLAKNQE
+269 
-278 ITFDPGIYSGVT
+278 
-290 GLLNQVQYSQGT
+290 
-302 KYTITVQ
+302 
-309 DPKLDGYQFTGWL
+309 
-322 QEGTS
+322 
-327 YIYHKG
+327 
-333 GTVAGITS
+333 TVAS
-341 ATKLIAQWTPDDGSA
+341 AATPA
-356 PVGSHKVTFLAG
+356 TYHTVTFLAG

-379 ATVKDGTDYTIPT
+379 ATVTNGTDYTIPT
-392 NKPTRE
+392 GTPTRE
-398 GYEFKGWNDG
+398 GYEFKGWSDG
-408 TNTYQAGAT
+408 TNTHAAGET
-417 ISGVTKDIVLSAMW
+417 IQNVTKDIVLSAMW

-442 ADHLPAGV
+442 TDHLPDGV
-450 SYVATPASTPVAKGS
+450 SYFATPASTPVAKGS

-477 DPATLHVFADGVAL
+477 DPTTLHVFADGVAL
-491 LGTPVNSYD
+491 LGTPVNSHD
-500 VYYEYTVHNVMAD
+500 VYYEYTVYNVMAN

-518 GPVTEKTFNVTLPTG
+518 LPVTEKTFTVMMPTGHFNAEITAATPASSTVAAGGKSASIVYDGSYTFTVTPDTGYDVAVYVNGAKKDAEANGSYLVKNVTGPQRVE
-533 AGFDAAFVVPAGT
+533 VVESAIPNYNVTFT
-546 VPAGAADNK
+546 VPLSGQ
-555 LTTVNY
+555 
-561 DGTVSFTV
+561 SF
-569 KARPGYTVE
+569 
-578 GVYANGV
+578 
-585 KLDPD
+585 
-590 TSTTDTYT
+590 
-598 IKNIKSNQA
+598 
-607 VMVDMAAVQF
+607 
-617 HTVTYVLDGAQMA
+617 
-630 TQSVANGSN
+630 TQSVARGNKANEPGVK
-639 ATSLSAPDK
+639 PERE
-648 TGYTWDKKWYA
+648 GYTFAGWYTDA
-659 DEHYNT
+659 EYNT
-665 EFDFATPIN
+665 PGGAKFDFNTTITGD
-674 ENTVLYGHYTPN
+674 TVLYGKLTP
-686 TFTISY
+686 
-692 EGLTETTSK
+692 K
-701 TYGLAATL
+701 TYIITYDGNGSDGG
-709 TVKQPTKEGHT
+709 TVPTPQPKTHGTAIILSTNVPTRTGYT
-720 FLGWSETDGAT
+720 FLGWGMTATATAANYQPGDPYSVDG
-731 VASYLPGA
+731 
-739 TFSKEIDHNITLHA
+739 NIKLFA
-753 VWQKNTYTITFSSGE
+753 VWQKNTYTITLPTGQ
-768 GYSLHSIGSMTV
+768 GYSINTEQSTTV
-780 AHGEN
+780 KDGDN
-785 FEFNLFVD
+785 FEFTVIVD
-793 PAYAQN
+793 PAYAQE
-799 TPTVYVNT
+799 TPTITVSGTNT
-807 GSINATHPKLIST
+807 GFTCVEAANHRFDGARIYTCTITGITSNQVVSVNATKNL
-820 SDAPTGDGAKVYLY
+820 V
-834 RLENVKAN
+834 
-842 TAINAE
+842 
-848 VTTNATYTVTFMTNG
+848 YTVTFMTNG
-863 TTYQTQQV
+863 RVYQTQEV
-871 EFNHKATQPV
+871 GHGEKATRPV

-887 YKFGGWYK
+887 YEFKGWYK
-895 ESTCDNVW
+895 NEACTTAW
-903 NFVDVPAEGST
+903 NFVEVPATAG
-914 PAIPADTVTK
+914 AAVIPADTVTGP
-924 DTIIYAKLDP
+924 TTIYAKLDP
-934 ITPQITWPAAAE
+934 IFPKITWPTTTTGYTIAVKYTAPGATVAADLTTN
-946 QVGYELKFTM
+946 GGPIPY
-956 PNALVTATGNTGTV
+956 NS
-970 NYKDVVTFTITIL
+970 VVTFTITIST
-983 DGYDA
+983 GYDA
-988 SKMQVGVNGVLL
+988 SKMQVGINGVLL
-1000 APKSIVD
+1000 APKEINGD
-1007 NVYTYEFTAK
+1007 DYIFEFTAK
-1017 ENTEITVVG
+1017 ENTKITVVG
-1026 VERKTVT
+1026 VARKTVT

-1050 NYYLHSGPND
+1050 NYYLPSGPND
-1060 TISKTVPTREGYD
+1060 EISTTVPKREGYD
-1073 FMGWSTDN
+1073 FLGWAKAN
-1081 NATWDATADKITHES
+1081 DAHAPEYSNPAKTTAP
-1096 GVTATDLQPGNESP
+1096 VTTNVAD

-1159 SGSGASVTT
+1159 GSASVTT
-1168 GSVQFYRS
+1168 GSVQFFRS
-1176 TDGGT
+1176 TDSGA

-1190 VSGGTAIYKAETS
+1190 VSGGTATYKAETS
-1203 GFVYGGTNT
+1203 GFKYGGTNT

-1255 TAPKIGADANE
+1255 TAPKIDTDADANV
-1266 LTIKDKTGTTVD
+1266 LTIKDKNGDPVTA
-1278 SMVAG
+1278 MVAG

-1294 ALDEQTNNLTVNKD
+1294 ALDEQGTQLTVNKD
-1308 YSVTWQYRNDKGV
+1308 YSVTWQYRDANGV

-1349 TPVTGTTSHF
+1349 TPVTGATSHF

-1364 YTTDGALVNDQYETM
+1364 YDTSALVKDQYETM
-1379 LISKPTTAVTLQT
+1379 LISEPTTEVDLQKT
-1392 TKTDLVIT
+1392 TTALEIT
-1400 GHNIEEDAGTV
+1400 GADAENSVTIAGNPVTT
-1411 INGTAKFGKKHLAQ
+1411 GLAQ
-1425 FEGQTVILKATVID
+1425 FEGQKVTLTATV
-1439 STSKNA
+1439 TETTTGTPA
-1445 VADGGKVYFYRYVD
+1445 VTTGHVDFYRKGATD
-1459 GKNDVKLNQTAIVVN
+1459 TLLNASPIAVGA
-1474 NGIAELSDVII
+1474 NGVATCEVTISNWDTTKGITENKDE
-1485 KAYDASTGKY
+1485 
-1495 FNSDANIDRFY
+1495 FY
-1506 AVYEGDA
+1506 AVYLANA
-1513 TYATSASVT
+1513 TYDTSNSKTTLQAV
-1522 YDASTGYAKP
+1522 Y
-1532 VSVAAAT
+1532 
-1539 ADSIFVK
+1539 IK
-1546 STTIQTPIIDSTLP
+1546 STAIKTPIIDSTLP

-1585 HTFELRVGNDK
+1585 HTFKLRTGN
-1596 ADWSVVALDGR
+1596 AEPDWSVVALDGR
-1607 TVAAENYTIQWI
+1607 TVDAKNYTIQWI

-1726 DNNFAEIGKPVSI
+1726 DNNFVEIGKPVSI

-1783 NWQLKSG
+1783 NWQLKLG

-1818 YAGDS
+1818 FAGNS

-1839 ANGALKANESS
+1839 ANGKLKANESS

-1862 HDIPLSKLTY
+1862 HPIDLSKLTY

-1893 SAGSYAS
+1893 STGSYAA
-1900 TTAWKDLSGQTGMNY
+1900 TDKWKDLSGETGTSYTGM
-1915 TGTMEQDAAYRA
+1915 MEQDAAYRA
-1927 VITVKDTPIAK
+1927 KITVKDTPIAK
-1938 GSFTKVDQAIKGRD
+1938 GSFTKVDQAITGRD

-1971 ITTSANQKFNEEGI
+1971 ITTSANQNFNEEGI

-2039 TANLTPGYYT
+2039 TSNLTPGYYT

-2072 DNAYTLSA
+2072 DNAYTLTA
-2080 TTISKVYN
+2080 TKESKVYN
-2088 GKAQGIDWELTGV
+2088 GKAQGIDWALTGV

-2286 LIDQAGNQLTNYD
+2286 LIDQAGSQLTNYD

-2320 KYTVIARPEQNNY
+2320 KYTVIARPEQTNY

-2347 TPGTLNNGAKS
+2347 TPGTLDNNAKS

-2369 YGART
+2369 YGAT
-2374 GVTVSATKGTATAS
+2374 NGVTVSATKGTATAS
-2388 YYYDGAWKDTA
+2388 YYYNDGTSADWHTDVPA
-2399 PTNAGRYL
+2399 NAGRYL
-2407 VKATVTN
+2407 VKVTTST
-2414 DGVTDTAYGIYT
+2414 GDTAYGLYT
-2426 IVKAR
+2426 VVKAR
-2431 PEFTPTTDKPIM
+2431 PALTLTATGATYNSAQYNGAPT
-2443 EYTSGRYDGTVD
+2443 GTYNGGALPAD
-2455 AGLMSGSTAETYIT
+2455 TYFT

-2518 ITADDLQ
+2518 IKADDLQ

-2544 KGIAADTSLRDVQI
+2544 EGVAKDTSLRDVQI

-2563 FNEQN
+2563 FNEKD

-2597 YVGGTIATTAEEP
+2597 YVGGTIATTKEEP
-2610 KAELAIHGMPDNGT
+2610 KAKLAIHGMPDNGT
-2624 TTTENLVYYGDTIQL
+2624 ATENLVYYGDTIQL
-2639 YAYGYYKTLDSN
+2639 YAYGYYKTIDSN
-2651 TSGGSYNTSSLI
+2651 TSSGSYNTSSLI
-2663 EWSVSDASIAEIDQ
+2663 EWAVSSGAPASIDPN
-2677 SGLLTIKGVG
+2677 GLLKINGVG

-2696 SGSAAISTTINVEA
+2696 SGSAAISTTINVTA
-2710 KPKEVSIDVPDVDKV
+2710 KKQEVKVVVPDQDLIYNGAEQKYDGGKFYAENAKGERITATPYMHDGKV
-2725 YTASEQI
+2725 
-2732 YDSSPTVNGLINSDS
+2732 
-2747 VTPTVTAGT
+2747 
-2756 DKRTVVGSQ
+2756 KRTNVGSQ
-2765 ITSYTVNDA
+2765 IITSWVGDTNATYQ
-2774 KYVSETYGG
+2774 SEHYCG
-2783 LFTINVKNVSV
+2783 LFTINVKDVTV
-2794 TPNEISVI
+2794 TPNEISVT
-2802 YGEALGTLGTPG
+2802 YGDTLGALGHSESGT
-2814 TPGTLGYSENDTVVG
+2814 VG
-2829 VAALTDGKAV
+2829 GVTALTDGKAV

-2885 LSISTGTLNSDG
+2885 LTISTGTLNEQTG
-2897 RTSGYLK
+2897 MTSGSLNPMGKYPVNGAAV
-2904 DNDQFYM
+2904 DS
-2911 NEGFAITGT
+2911 AIAMGMS
-2920 TFNLT
+2920 NV
-2925 PNDRMYGEVNP
+2925 RMYGEPNW
-2936 VMDYTF
+2936 VMDEMLDTLI
-2942 AGFVSGD
+2942 SGD
-2949 SEADLVTLLPWLVKY
+2949 TLADLTALGNKLVSFNY
-2964 SDGTYHNINGNAN
+2964 NIGADAN
-2977 VAFDKTNHLN
+2977 VEYNARTTFLSGKNKYDVETN
-2987 GFRATSFMSG
+2987 
-2997 MSAYPID
+2997 D
-3004 SMLLAN
+3004 SMMAF
-3010 SVKNYTLASTE
+3010 KNYDETYTLG
-3021 ATQNIYQRPVT
+3021 TQNIYQRPVT
-3032 LKLREGLTKLT
+3032 LSVPSGMTLT
-3043 AYKPE
+3043 AYKPS
-3048 ILGSS
+3048 ILDSS
-3053 GSVTTEGKAKL
+3053 NQVKNDVL
-3064 LELLLNNLVVD
+3064 LNLLLNNLIVS
-3075 KYNGEGG
+3075 KYNNEGG
-3082 LAELLKHTIEDLNI
+3082 LAELLKHTIKDLDI
-3096 QIDTISVSAD
+3096 RIKSTQVTGD
-3106 KLTLTLKLGNQNY
+3106 KLTVKIALGNQNY

-3149 TVTMYNETKTSPVA
+3149 TVTMYNETKTAPVA

-3170 FIFQEKDGVEL
+3170 FIFQKKDGVEL

-3193 SGLMDPTGRTGE
+3193 SDLMESTGRTGE